1 MGVEAKPFK
10 RLIICL
16 VCSGGFVFAQLCN
29 DLMRDA
35 ILCTPGL
42 AAARSL
48 PKNCLFHRI
57 TMLRSLI
64 ANNSPQDW
72 AYALLAAAAFMLVL
86 HFLRKLVLQHLERIA
101 RNTDSVI
108 DDFLVEVLSATRILL
123 AGAAGF
129 YLGMH
134 FLTLP
139 ASLEKLVDRAFIAVI
154 ILQAGF
160 WFSRGLNFWLKHRFS
175 QGDKEDEGARAM
187 TLSLLS
193 FLGRVVVWL
202 LVLLLILDNLG
213 LNVTALVAS
222 LGIGGIAVALAVQ
235 NILGDL
241 FASLSIAIDKPF
253 VIGDFI
259 IVDDMMGSVEHV
271 GLKTT
276 RIRSLGGEQII
287 FSNNDLLKCR
297 IRNYKRMQERRAV
310 FAIGITYDTSA
321 NQLEQIPTLIQQ
333 AIESQAETRFDR
345 AHFKDFGPYSL
356 DFEAVYY
363 VLKPDYNVYMD
374 VQQAINLQLLRRFAE
389 HGIEFALPT
398 QTLYLNRGALQT
410 KPGDPL
416 AAKTTPEI

>member
-1 MGVEAKPFK
+1 VWIF
-10 RLIICL
+10 
-16 VCSGGFVFAQLCN
+16 
-29 DLMRDA
+29 
-35 ILCTPGL
+35 T
-42 AAARSL
+42 AAL
-48 PKNCLFHRI
+48 PRHLI
-57 TMLRSLI
+57 TMFRSLI
-64 ANNSPQDW
+64 ANNSAQDGL
-72 AYALLAAAAFMLVL
+72 YALLAAATFMLAM
-86 HFLRKLVLQHLERIA
+86 HFLRKLVLLYLERMA
-101 RNTDSVI
+101 RTTDTVI

-123 AGAAGF
+123 AAAIGL
-129 YLGMH
+129 YLGAH
-134 FLTLP
+134 FLILP
-139 ASLEKLVDRAFIAVI
+139 AALEKLVDRAFITVI
-154 ILQAGF
+154 IVQIGF

-193 FLGRVVVWL
+193 FLGRVVVWV

-310 FAIGITYDTSA
+310 FAISVTYDTPA
-321 NQLEQIPTLIQQ
+321 EKLEQIPALIQQ
-333 AIESQAETRFDR
+333 AIEAQLEARFDR
-345 AHFKDFGPYSL
+345 AHFKSFGAYSL

-363 VLKPDYNVYMD
+363 VLDPDYNVFMN
-374 VQQAINLQLLRRFAE
+374 VQQAINLQLVRRFAE
-389 HGIEFALPT
+389 HDIEFAFPT
-398 QTLYLNRGALQT
+398 QTLRLNRSVPQA
-410 KPGDPL
+410 K
-416 AAKTTPEI
+416 AASTAAGKV